1 MFYPSAFIDDG
12 LILVSIKWP
21 LPTQI
26 EVPHALS
33 KGSRG
38 TWIAEIVVQ
47 GAGEDPEILRASP
60 EMLTINTR
68 FIPHSRSRET
78 PSSVITYISFLF
90 HLKRC
95 IGVSCTSLPKSHWKL
110 QRRKTIT
117 TKDGQLR
124 FCCRGHA
131 TLIPRNNGHHKGP
144 QVPEKLR
151 SFGDIVCRQL

>member
-1 MFYPSAFIDDG
+1 MTGSFLCRSNGPSPHRSRFHMHYPRV
-12 LILVSIKWP
+12 LVAP
-21 LPTQI
+21 
-26 EVPHALS
+26 
-33 KGSRG
+33 GSRKLSCR
-38 TWIAEIVVQ
+38 

-78 PSSVITYISFLF
+78 LSSVITYISFFLSLEALHRGF
-90 HLKRC
+90 LYLLVK
-95 IGVSCTSLPKSHWKL
+95 VSLETTTSKNHNC
-110 QRRKTIT
+110 
-117 TKDGQLR
+117 KDGQLR

-131 TLIPRNNGHHKGP
+131 TLTPRNNGHHKGP